1 MKLVFYTD
9 DEDVIS
15 LIKDNSS
22 FEDVQFI
29 ENIDEVDSFL
39 DENVP
44 LLIILDF
51 DSNKKE
57 CEKLLKNIHEF
68 EDAHSVVV
76 SSEMKIKN
84 FKKHQKS
91 KYGADGYLRKP
102 LSQIDLTQVYDDF
115 CLSIESNNSEGDIE
129 HTGDV
134 EFSSTNTKEEIDE
147 ESSSTLDEGID
158 ETPDIIEDD
167 STELEN
173 VNEHIEFES
182 SELDFDLDSSTEQNI
197 GETMSNDEPN
207 DKDSSIDTDPGLDL
221 ETDSSLDIDT
231 SIDLESS
238 FDEES
243 LNIDDDVNVSTD
255 TSIDKNINLNL
266 GEEAD
271 AGMDLNLGEEA
282 DSGMDLNLGEEED
295 SGMDLNLGEE
305 ADAPIEEEASS
316 VLEFDGVEMSE
327 IGEKD
332 ISEVKEIDVEVD
344 ELQAA
349 LDVSSESNEEFEGI
363 EMSDIAGKDISEVK
377 EIEVEVDEL
386 KEVLETTSSDA
397 VTQDAE
403 MLSPTMMT
411 EDETGDMDISILSE
425 EEDSLEDN
433 MSSSE
438 EHIIDDLPED
448 NNQEEQIVAESS
460 EQVVIGQERVLPAQI
475 NEDELVR
482 LQATIRHLREERE
495 SLLKQNEELESDQ
508 QRLSQ
513 QNLGHISEIDDLK
526 IELSIQK
533 KRFDKEVD
541 FLKEKLLMSEE
552 KKSVYEEKIKRSRK
566 EIDLLG
572 QKVRVDLNKIK
583 ERETELESQLE
594 LQTMDYESQIVTRDK
609 KLLELKRK
617 IDSLEFNMENAS
629 IKEQQSR
636 DNQLKVE
643 ERLRAV
649 MKTLRGSLE
658 MIEDDLDD
666 EGCIIKKIGR
676 IG

>member
-271 AGMDLNLGEEA
+271 A
-282 DSGMDLNLGEEED
+282 
-295 SGMDLNLGEE
+295 GMDLNLGEE